1 MNINIKIDWNEWNL
15 GEKVIF
21 ASACVAV
28 LSLFMPWISTSI
40 YKLNGLSTYY
50 ALILFLAFVYPLYYI
65 MTKEVFNQNLALGL
79 AGISSG
85 VCLLWMF
92 NNNLDLGFGPTVNV
106 TGLGMILFFLCTLS
120 LGFGIWKDK
129 KVKETL
135 EQDDI

>member
-1 MNINIKIDWNEWNL
+1 MNIKVDWKEWNL

-21 ASACVAV
+21 ASACAAV
-28 LSLFMPWISTSI
+28 LSLFMPWVDMGIASR
-40 YKLNGLSTYY
+40 NGFGMFWGI
-50 ALILFLAFVYPLYYI
+50 ILLLAFAYPLKYI
-65 MTKEVFNQNLALGL
+65 MSKEVFNQNLALGL

-92 NNNLDLGFGPTVNV
+92 SNDVTFFGKTVNA
-106 TGLGMILFFLCTLS
+106 TGSGMILFFLCTLS
-120 LGFGIWKDK
+120 LGFGIWKHK